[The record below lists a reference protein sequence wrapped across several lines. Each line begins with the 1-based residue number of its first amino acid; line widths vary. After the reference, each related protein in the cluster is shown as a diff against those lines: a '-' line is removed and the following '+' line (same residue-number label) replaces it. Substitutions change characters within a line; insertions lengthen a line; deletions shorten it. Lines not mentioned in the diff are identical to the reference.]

1 MLVAPEV
8 IEARKKDGLPP
19 VPESMTPWQEIY
31 RATVSQLHTG
41 AVMEPALK
49 YTKIADKLPRHNH

>member
-1 MLVAPEV
+1 MLVDDAE
-8 IEARKKDGLPP
+8 IEKRKADGLPP
-19 VPESMTPWQEIY
+19 VPPSQTVWQEIY

-49 YTKIADKLPRHNH
+49 YTHISETLPRHNH